1 MKIIITQTEAIEK
14 GIWPQVR
21 AAFGLTKED
30 EVWEQEQFILTEE
43 QAREWGLIR

>member
-1 MKIIITQTEAIEK
+1 MKIIITQSEAMEK

-21 AAFGLTKED
+21 ASFGLTNED
-30 EVWEQEQFILTEE
+30 EVWEQEQFTEE